1 MTTPSS
7 KRSAKSRFLYYSTPL
22 PVALATKSV
31 DLSVR
36 SLVTFAFRS
45 VYRFLHPRPPQVA
58 THHGIFVPFGQCVWI
73 MRRDDMDDLWR
84 KGFFGKGTLSRSEP
98 TWMSRKIEEL
108 QRDMNGAPRSHAMS
122 LEQITEQRRKQRRT
136 SKKKTRPGASEAST
150 VNTSTQPDINHT
162 ASATSPPPPDNLAQ
176 KDTPSA
182 LAQSTIHDIHTPPE
196 TVPAIAD
203 LEHVQLSL
211 QEAFFLAYGLGCLK
225 IYDTQEHELSLQDLW
240 MAFVRVPGAP
250 SSTVVT
256 DNPFVVQYVAYHYY
270 RSRGWV
276 AKSGIKF
283 GVDLGEC
290 GLTFDP
296 VPQRP
301 RLPSRRIRRDR
312 HPHPPRSPSVR
323 PSIISRH
330 EPGLGLLLESHLSPP
345 FVAMAFGRE
354 SRLLAGQEGGLRVPT
369 DYSCLPYDP
378 TLTSFRFI
386 SSSKSQTIILCYVL
400 IPSAA
405 ELPSADSPAYLD
417 KYVVREVVLRRWIPE
432 RNRG

>member
-7 KRSAKSRFLYYSTPL
+7 KRSAKSRFLHYSTPL

-225 IYDTQEHELSLQDLW
+225 IYDTQERELSLQDLW

-283 GVDLGEC
+283 GVDLVLYRKGPVFHHAEFAVIVIP
-290 GLTFDP
+290 THPDP
-296 VPQRP
+296 P
-301 RLPSRRIRRDR
+301 PSD
-312 HPHPPRSPSVR
+312 HPSSADMNPASGS
-323 PSIISRH
+323 SSNLI
-330 EPGLGLLLESHLSPP
+330 SPP
-345 FVAMAFGRE
+345 H
-354 SRLLAGQEGGLRVPT
+354 SWQWLLGVNRV
-369 DYSCLPYDP
+369 C
-378 TLTSFRFI
+378 
-386 SSSKSQTIILCYVL
+386 SQVKKTIILCYVL